1 VSPNNT
7 QGQHVV
13 TAVIVAHDG
22 AAWLP
27 RIAEALLGQT
37 RPVQRVV
44 AVDTGSQD
52 RSGAVLAG
60 LLGRSVVFGM
70 DRATGYG
77 AAVAQALRHR
87 AANTHVPGPAG
98 LPQGDRVEWVWL
110 LHDDCEPAPDA
121 LEQLLLGAAEARS
134 AAVLGPKLMDWADRR
149 VILEAGVT
157 IDGAGRRITG
167 IEPREVDQGQHDGD
181 RDVLA
186 VGSAGMLV
194 RRDAWDQ
201 VGGFDPEM
209 ALFREDVDFCW
220 RIHAAGHRVRV
231 ITDAV
236 AYHLEATARNRRV
249 ASAAPRPERTDRRNA
264 LLTLLTNL
272 PARPAFAALAGNLTL
287 TVLRTLFFLL
297 AKRPAAALDETAAF
311 ASLAGHPL
319 RVLSARRRRARG
331 RRSAYSRLRADL
343 PPGRSVRRLAE
354 FAASALSK
362 STQLDTAGSHHA
374 TDDPNDD
381 DSLLVDTGLTQR
393 ILTNPGVLLF
403 AALSVIA
410 LVAERSLI
418 GAGPISGGALMP
430 AWGGAPGLWR
440 EYVQGFHPT
449 GIGSTGSAPPYVAV
463 LAALATLLGGK
474 PWLVVDVIMIG
485 CIPVA
490 GLAVFFAARR
500 ATVSVP
506 VRVWAGAA
514 YALLPVGMGAVA
526 AGRLGAA
533 VVFTLIPPIGVLAA
547 RIFTQPRK
555 RAKRAAWATGLLVAI
570 AAAFVPLV
578 WLVAVLAAAGGA
590 LAFGRTRRG
599 ILVDLGIVAVVPPL
613 LLMPWTLQ
621 VIGHPALAFLEA
633 GQQVPGLA
641 SVHLSARSLLLLSPG
656 GPGLPPYWVTA
667 GLALAALAALLLT
680 RQRTLVTVGWSIA
693 LLGLAI
699 SVLASRVLVTPAGG
713 GPAIPAWPGIA
724 LAVAAAGLLLAATVA
739 GGSLPDH
746 LAGGKWH
753 GARGLGV
760 GLLALLACSAPL
772 LGAGFWLA
780 TGIRGPVGVS
790 TGPVLPAFVSVSSNT
805 GMRLRTLVLRT
816 EHGKLTYTMLRGAD
830 PPIGATE
837 LTEPPAAQRSLDTA
851 VATLVAPN
859 GGDAQDQGGA
869 MAAFDIG
876 YVLLPAPV
884 DGGLARVLDGVPTL
898 RPVSKTSTFQL
909 WRVAETTARVRVVQP
924 HGTVVPVP
932 AGQVAVSGAAAPTT
946 GGTLVL
952 AEPVGGWT
960 ATLDGRPLAPLAAPV
975 GGWAQGFHLPSGG
988 GRLDVTHNQLGRDLI
1003 LALEA
1008 AAVLAVAALGLP
1020 GARSAAES
1028 TAQAAEESEAGHR
1041 RGGRAKDRGRPG
1053 TRDQAGDRP
1062 GGRGP
1067 SRRATG
1073 TPGASPGQVRP
1084 DPARA
1089 GAAASMPREA
1099 GHRGPAPADLRDPA
1113 AVGRRGAPAD
1123 LASDIRGAP
1132 ADLASDVS
1140 GVSADLAS
1148 DVSGMS
1154 ADLASDVSGVPGDR
1168 GGRADGRG
1176 WPADLR
1182 GGGAD
1187 GRGGPAGRRGVPAG
1201 RRGVPAGRR
1210 GVPADL
1216 AADVPGVPAD
1226 LAPDAP
1232 ADRRGAPPAR
1242 ARGGALWGESQPPAG
1257 RAGRPRLGHR
1267 DRAPE
1272 NQRGAAPADSRGGP
1286 VGPPGAAPWGES
1298 QPPAGQAD
1306 GQWADLHDRADRLQA
1321 ALTNAEPTGSRKGRF
1336 WGRRGRSSPDQNDQ
1350 PASGRAGGLSGG
1362 GSPGG
1367 RVSGGRSSGSGSSDG
1382 RSSGGRPSGG
1392 GSPGGAS
1399 LDGRPSG
1406 GWSPG
1411 GGPSGGRPS
1420 GGGSPGSR
1428 PAPAGQPVGRPPGS
1442 GSPGG
1447 RSATDRPASGGRGR
1461 PSGDRRGAPGAQ
1473 RPDRGPVARGRLPGD
1488 DEALP
1493 PLTPL
1498 APLPPPLP
1506 RRSTTPPDDGH
1517 ADPDGVPASW
1527 RSEAPQEPG
1536 EVDW

>member
-1 VSPNNT
+1 MSPNNT

-220 RIHAAGHRVRV
+220 RIHAAGYRVRV

-236 AYHLEATARNRRV
+236 AYHLEASARNRRV
-249 ASAAPRPERTDRRNA
+249 ASAAPRPERADRRNA

-272 PARPAFAALAGNLTL
+272 PARPAFAALVGNLTL

-362 STQLDTAGSHHA
+362 SAQLDTAGSHHA

-403 AALSVIA
+403 VALSVIA

-430 AWGGAPGLWR
+430 AWGGASGLWR
-440 EYVQGFHPT
+440 EYAEGFHPT

-490 GLAVFFAARR
+490 GLAAFFAARR
-500 ATVSVP
+500 VTASVP
-506 VRVWAGAA
+506 IRVWAGAA

-547 RIFTQPRK
+547 RIFTEPRK

-590 LAFGRTRRG
+590 LAFGRARRG

-621 VIGHPALAFLEA
+621 IFSHPALAFLEA

-656 GPGLPPYWVTA
+656 GPGLPPSWVTA
-667 GLALAALAALLLT
+667 GLALAALTALLLT

-780 TGIRGPVGVS
+780 SGVRGPAGVS
-790 TGPVLPAFVSVSSNT
+790 AGPVLPAFVSVSSNT

-816 EHGKLTYTMLRGAD
+816 EHGTMTYTVLRGAD
-830 PPIGATE
+830 PLIGAAE
-837 LTEPPAAQRSLDTA
+837 LTEPPAAQRSLDTT

-859 GGDAQDQGGA
+859 GGDAQDQGAA

-884 DGGLARVLDGVPTL
+884 DGDLARVLDGVPTL
-898 RPVSKTSTFQL
+898 RPVSKTSAFQL
-909 WRVAETTARVRVVQP
+909 WRVAETTARVRVVHP
-924 HGTVVPVP
+924 DGTVVPVA
-932 AGQVAVSGAAAPTT
+932 AGQVAVSAAAAPTT

-1028 TAQAAEESEAGHR
+1028 TAQAAEESEASHR
-1041 RGGRAKDRGRPG
+1041 RGGRAKDGRGKDRARPG
-1053 TRDQAGDRP
+1053 TRDQAVDRP
-1062 GGRGP
+1062 GGRRP
-1067 SRRATG
+1067 SRRAK
-1073 TPGASPGQVRP
+1073 GAPDTSPGPVRP
-1084 DPARA
+1084 DPARLA
-1089 GAAASMPREA
+1089 AAASMPREA
-1099 GHRGPAPADLRDPA
+1099 GHRAPAPADLRDP
-1113 AVGRRGAPAD
+1113 V
-1123 LASDIRGAP
+1123 
-1132 ADLASDVS
+1132 
-1140 GVSADLAS
+1140 
-1148 DVSGMS
+1148 
-1154 ADLASDVSGVPGDR
+1154 
-1168 GGRADGRG
+1168 
-1176 WPADLR
+1176 
-1182 GGGAD
+1182 
-1187 GRGGPAGRRGVPAG
+1187 AG
-1201 RRGVPAGRR
+1201 GRR

-1216 AADVPGVPAD
+1216 APDVRGAPADVRDPAAGGRRGVPAD
-1226 LAPDAP
+1226 LAPDVRRVP
-1232 ADRRGAPPAR
+1232 ADLRGGRADGPGVPGDRSGRADGPGVPARRRSVPADLAADAPHVPGDLVPDVPADLRGTPAR
-1242 ARGGALWGESQPPAG
+1242 ARGEAPWDESPPPG

-1267 DRAPE
+1267 DRAPQ
-1272 NQRGAAPADSRGGP
+1272 NQRGPAPADSRGGP
-1286 VGPPGAAPWGES
+1286 PDPPGAALWDAG
-1298 QPPAGQAD
+1298 QPPAGPAG
-1306 GQWADLHDRADRLQA
+1306 GQWADLHDRADRLDA
-1321 ALTNAEPTGSRKGRF
+1321 ALTNAKPAGSRRGRF
-1336 WGRRGRSSPDQNDQ
+1336 WGRRGGQSPDQNDE
-1350 PASGRAGGLSGG
+1350 PASGRGGGVPGG

-1367 RVSGGRSSGSGSSDG
+1367 RVSGGGSSGGRPSSG
-1382 RSSGGRPSGG
+1382 RPSGGRPSGG

-1399 LDGRPSG
+1399 P
-1406 GWSPG
+1406 
-1411 GGPSGGRPS
+1411 GGRPS
-1420 GGGSPGSR
+1420 GGGF
-1428 PAPAGQPVGRPPGS
+1428 PVGRP
-1442 GSPGG
+1442 
-1447 RSATDRPASGGRGR
+1447 AADRPAADRPVSSGRGR
-1461 PSGDRRGAPGAQ
+1461 PYGDRRGVPGAQ
-1473 RPDRGPVARGRLPGD
+1473 RPDRAPVARGRLPGD

-1506 RRSTTPPDDGH
+1506 RRSTSPPDDGH
-1517 ADPDGVPASW
+1517 ADPDGVSASW
-1527 RSEAPQEPG
+1527 RSEAPPEPG

>member
-98 LPQGDRVEWVWL
+98 LAQGDRVEWVWL

-134 AAVLGPKLMDWADRR
+134 AAVLGPKVMDWADRR

-220 RIHAAGHRVRV
+220 RIHAAGYRVRV

-236 AYHLEATARNRRV
+236 AYHLEASARNRRV

-264 LLTLLTNL
+264 LLTLLANL
-272 PARPAFAALAGNLTL
+272 PAWQALVALVGNLTL
-287 TVLRTLFFLL
+287 TAARTLFFLL

-311 ASLAGHPL
+311 AWLAGHPL
-319 RVLSARRRRARG
+319 RVLSMRRRRARG

-343 PPGRSVRRLAE
+343 PRGRSLRRLAE

-362 STQLDTAGSHHA
+362 SAQLDTAGSHHA

-381 DSLLVDTGLTQR
+381 DTLLVDTGLTQR

-418 GAGPISGGALMP
+418 GPGPLSGGALMP
-430 AWGGAPGLWR
+430 AWGGASGLWR
-440 EYVQGFHPT
+440 EYMEGFHPT

-490 GLAVFFAARR
+490 GLAAFFAARR
-500 ATVSVP
+500 ITTSVP

-526 AGRLGAA
+526 AGRLGTA
-533 VVFTLIPPIGVLAA
+533 VVFTLIPLIGVLAA
-547 RIFTQPRK
+547 RIFTQPRR

-578 WLVAVLAAAGGA
+578 WLVAALAAAGGA
-590 LAFGRTRRG
+590 LAVGRNRRG
-599 ILVDLGIVAVVPPL
+599 ILIDLGIVVVVPPV

-621 VIGHPALAFLEA
+621 IISHPALAFLEA

-680 RQRTLVTVGWSIA
+680 RQRTLVTAGWSIA

-699 SVLASRVLVTPAGG
+699 SVVASRVLVTPAGG
-713 GPAIPAWPGIA
+713 GPTIPAWPGIA

-780 TGIRGPVGVS
+780 TGVRGPVGVS
-790 TGPVLPAFVSVSSNT
+790 AGPVLPAFVSVSSNT
-805 GMRLRTLVLRT
+805 GMRLRTLVLGS
-816 EHGKLTYTMLRGAD
+816 EHGTLTYTVLRGAD
-830 PPIGATE
+830 PLVGATE
-837 LTEPPAAQRSLDTA
+837 LTEPPAAQRALDTA
-851 VATLVAPN
+851 VATLVASH

-898 RPVSKTSTFQL
+898 RPVSKTSAFQL
-909 WRVAETTARVRVVQP
+909 WRVAETTARVRVIQP
-924 HGTVVPVP
+924 NGTVVPVA
-932 AGQVAVSGAAAPTT
+932 AGPVAVSGAAAPTT

-975 GGWAQGFHLPSGG
+975 GGWAQGFHLPPGG
-988 GRLDVTHNQLGRDLI
+988 GRLDVTHNQAGRDLI

-1041 RGGRAKDRGRPG
+1041 RGGRAKDRARPG
-1053 TRDQAGDRP
+1053 TRDQAGDRL
-1062 GGRGP
+1062 GDRGP
-1067 SRRATG
+1067 SRRAKSA
-1073 TPGASPGQVRP
+1073 PGAGPGQVRP
-1084 DPARA
+1084 DPARPGVA
-1089 GAAASMPREA
+1089 TNMPQEA
-1099 GHRGPAPADLRDPA
+1099 GHRAPAPADLRDPA
-1113 AVGRRGAPAD
+1113 A
-1123 LASDIRGAP
+1123 
-1132 ADLASDVS
+1132 
-1140 GVSADLAS
+1140 
-1148 DVSGMS
+1148 
-1154 ADLASDVSGVPGDR
+1154 
-1168 GGRADGRG
+1168 
-1176 WPADLR
+1176 
-1182 GGGAD
+1182 
-1187 GRGGPAGRRGVPAG
+1187 
-1201 RRGVPAGRR
+1201 AGRR

-1216 AADVPGVPAD
+1216 APDVRGVPGDRGGLADGRGVPAGRRGAPADLTADAPGVPAD
-1226 LAPDAP
+1226 LAPDEP
-1232 ADRRGAPPAR
+1232 ADLRGAPAG
-1242 ARGGALWGESQPPAG
+1242 ARGARDESQPPAG

-1267 DRAPE
+1267 HHDRAAE
-1272 NQRGAAPADSRGGP
+1272 TQRGPAPAGSRGGQA
-1286 VGPPGAAPWGES
+1286 GPPGGAPWDES
-1298 QPPAGQAD
+1298 QPPAGQAF
-1306 GQWADLHDRADRLQA
+1306 GQWADLHDRADRLDA
-1321 ALTNAEPTGSRKGRF
+1321 ALTNGKPVGSRIGRF
-1336 WGRRGRSSPDQNDQ
+1336 WGRRGRPSPDQNDE
-1350 PASGRAGGLSGG
+1350 PASGRAGGLPGG

-1367 RVSGGRSSGSGSSDG
+1367 LASGGGPP
-1382 RSSGGRPSGG
+1382 GGRPSGRRLSGG

-1399 LDGRPSG
+1399 
-1406 GWSPG
+1406 
-1411 GGPSGGRPS
+1411 SGGRPS

-1428 PAPAGQPVGRPPGS
+1428 SAGAGQSAGRLPGS
-1442 GSPGG
+1442 GSSGG
-1447 RSATDRPASGGRGR
+1447 RSATDRPVSGGRGR
-1461 PSGDRRGAPGAQ
+1461 PYGDRRGASGGQ
-1473 RPDRGPVARGRLPGD
+1473 RPDRAPVARGRLPGD

-1498 APLPPPLP
+1498 VPLPPPLP

>member
-1 VSPNNT
+1 M

-134 AAVLGPKLMDWADRR
+134 AAVLGPKVMDWADRR

-194 RRDAWDQ
+194 RRDTWDQ
-201 VGGFDPEM
+201 VGGFDPKM

-220 RIHAAGHRVRV
+220 RVHAAGYRVRV

-236 AYHLEATARNRRV
+236 AYHLEASARNRRV
-249 ASAAPRPERTDRRNA
+249 ASAAPRPERADRRNA
-264 LLTLLTNL
+264 LLTLLANL
-272 PARPAFAALAGNLTL
+272 PAWPAFAALAGNLTL
-287 TVLRTLFFLL
+287 TALRTLFFLL

-331 RRSAYSRLRADL
+331 RRGAYSRLRADL
-343 PPGRSVRRLAE
+343 PRGRSVRRLAE

-362 STQLDTAGSHHA
+362 SAQLDTAGSHHA

-381 DSLLVDTGLTQR
+381 DTLLVDTGLTQR

-403 AALSVIA
+403 VTLSVIA

-418 GAGPISGGALMP
+418 GSGPLSGGALTP
-430 AWGGAPGLWR
+430 AWGGASGLWR
-440 EYVQGFHPT
+440 EYVEGFHPT
-449 GIGSTGSAPPYVAV
+449 GIGSTGSVPPYVAV
-463 LAALATLLGGK
+463 LAALATLFGGK

-490 GLAVFFAARR
+490 GLAAFFAARR
-500 ATVSVP
+500 VTVSVP

-514 YALLPVGMGAVA
+514 YALLPVAIGAVA

-555 RAKRAAWATGLLVAI
+555 RAKRAAWATALLVAI

-590 LAFGRTRRG
+590 LAFGRSRRR

-621 VIGHPALAFLEA
+621 IISHPALAFLEA

-656 GPGLPPYWVTA
+656 GPGLPPYWVTV

-680 RQRTLVTVGWSIA
+680 RQRMLVTVGWSVA

-699 SVLASRVLVTPAGG
+699 SVVASRVLVTPAGG
-713 GPAIPAWPGIA
+713 GPAIPAWPGVA
-724 LAVAAAGLLLAATVA
+724 LAVAAVGLLLAATVA
-739 GGSLPDH
+739 AGSLPDH

-753 GARGLGV
+753 DARGLGV

-772 LGAGFWLA
+772 LGVGFWLA
-780 TGIRGPVGVS
+780 TGVRGPVGVS
-790 TGPVLPAFVSVSSNT
+790 AGPVLPAFVSVSSNT
-805 GMRLRTLVLRT
+805 GMRLRTLVIRS
-816 EHGKLTYTMLRGAD
+816 EHGKLTYTVLRGAD
-830 PPIGATE
+830 PPVGATE

-898 RPVSKTSTFQL
+898 RPVSKTSAFQL

-924 HGTVVPVP
+924 DGTVVPVP
-932 AGQVAVSGAAAPTT
+932 AGQVAVSGATAPTA

-975 GGWAQGFHLPSGG
+975 GGWAQGFHLPPGG
-988 GRLDVTHNQLGRDLI
+988 GRLDVTHNQAGRDLI

-1041 RGGRAKDRGRPG
+1041 RGGRAKDRARPG
-1053 TRDQAGDRP
+1053 TRDQAGDRL

-1067 SRRATG
+1067 SRRAKG
-1073 TPGASPGQVRP
+1073 APVASPGQVRP
-1084 DPARA
+1084 GPARP
-1089 GAAASMPREA
+1089 GAATSMPREA
-1099 GHRGPAPADLRDPA
+1099 GHRGPVPGDRGGPAD
-1113 AVGRRGAPAD
+1113 RR
-1123 LASDIRGAP
+1123 
-1132 ADLASDVS
+1132 
-1140 GVSADLAS
+1140 
-1148 DVSGMS
+1148 
-1154 ADLASDVSGVPGDR
+1154 GVPGDR
-1168 GGRADGRG
+1168 GG
-1176 WPADLR
+1176 PAD
-1182 GGGAD
+1182 
-1187 GRGGPAGRRGVPAG
+1187 RRGVPGDRGGAAD

-1210 GVPADL
+1210 GVPADP
-1216 AADVPGVPAD
+1216 APDVPAD
-1226 LAPDAP
+1226 L
-1232 ADRRGAPPAR
+1232 RGAPAR
-1242 ARGGALWGESQPPAG
+1242 ARGGAPWDEGQPPAG
-1257 RAGRPRLGHR
+1257 RAGLGLGHR

-1272 NQRGAAPADSRGGP
+1272 NQRGPAPAGSRGGP
-1286 VGPPGAAPWGES
+1286 VGPPGGAPWAEG
-1298 QPPAGQAD
+1298 QPPAGHAG
-1306 GQWADLHDRADRLQA
+1306 GQWADLHNRADRLEA
-1321 ALTNAEPTGSRKGRF
+1321 ALTNAKPVGSRRGRF
-1336 WGRRGRSSPDQNDQ
+1336 WGRRGRQSPDQNDE
-1350 PASGRAGGLSGG
+1350 PASGQAGGLFGG

-1367 RVSGGRSSGSGSSDG
+1367 RVSGGGSSG
-1382 RSSGGRPSGG
+1382 RRPSGG

-1399 LDGRPSG
+1399 
-1406 GWSPG
+1406 
-1411 GGPSGGRPS
+1411 SGGRPS
-1420 GGGSPGSR
+1420 SGGSPGSR
-1428 PAPAGQPVGRPPGS
+1428 SAGAGQPVGRLPGS

-1447 RSATDRPASGGRGR
+1447 RPATDRPVGGGRGR
-1461 PSGDRRGAPGAQ
+1461 PYGDRRGAPGAQ
-1473 RPDRGPVARGRLPGD
+1473 RPDRAPVARGRLPGD